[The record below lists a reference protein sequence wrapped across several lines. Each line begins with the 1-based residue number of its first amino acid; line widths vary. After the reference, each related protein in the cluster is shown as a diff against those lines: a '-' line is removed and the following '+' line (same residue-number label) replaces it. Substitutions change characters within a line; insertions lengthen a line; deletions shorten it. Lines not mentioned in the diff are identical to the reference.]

1 MPVLNPIEQYSR
13 APSGEAPVLLA
24 GALHAACAAH
34 YDAAR
39 HAFDY
44 ARFAESPEFSELR
57 VAARALADFDCAALR
72 IGLRLAFWLNVYNA
86 LVLHAV
92 IARRAFAG
100 VRKVADFFTA
110 SQYMLGG
117 HVFSLDEIEHGLLR
131 INAPRLA
138 FGPKP
143 LRRDGPRYAL
153 APYMF
158 DERVHFAMYS
168 ACRSSPPP
176 AAYGAQTLASSLER
190 ASGAY
195 LAAHVRLAA
204 DRATLI
210 VPKLFDWYA
219 ADFGGKRG
227 VLEFILAHVQGDDI
241 AAAVE
246 EHGLGLRL
254 RYADFDW
261 TLNAA

>member
-1 MPVLNPIEQYSR
+1 MPVLNPIEQQAR
-13 APSGEAPVLLA
+13 AAGSDAPQLLSA
-24 GALHAACAAH
+24 ALSSACAAH

-44 ARFAESPEFSELR
+44 SRFAESPDFDELR
-57 VAARALADFDCAALR
+57 VAARALADFDCAALD

-92 IARRAFAG
+92 VARRALAG
-100 VRKVADFFTA
+100 VRAVGDFFTA
-110 SQYMLGG
+110 SQYMVGG

-131 INAPRLA
+131 MNAARVA
-138 FGPKP
+138 FGAKP

-153 APYMF
+153 APYVF

-168 ACRSSPPP
+168 ACRSSPAP
-176 AAYGAQTLASSLER
+176 AAYAAGHLAESLER
-190 ASGAY
+190 ATCNY

-204 DRATLI
+204 DGAALV

-227 VLEFILAHVQGDDI
+227 VLEFVLARMTGDDV
-241 AAAVE
+241 AAAAE
-246 EHGLGLRL
+246 RHGWRLRL
-254 RYADFDW
+254 RYAEFDW